1 MKKII
6 NILLIAIL
14 SIIFIGVTLFVVNF
28 AKDTFISDNKK
39 SDTVSKNQEEV
50 RKDTN
55 NKSKQT
61 DKQNDSISSEA
72 SQNNSQQINNNNQSL
87 ETSSQNTTNS
97 NQSSKTNN
105 QDISKNYADNQK
117 NSNEDPNNVMQYD
130 KNDDG
135 IISSSE
141 VTPEAQ
147 KLVDEGKLQPTSDAL
162 AKEWSTAKK
171 ENNME

>member
-14 SIIFIGVTLFVVNF
+14 SIIFIGLTLFVVNF
-28 AKDTFISDNKK
+28 AKDMLINDNQK
-39 SDTVSKNQEEV
+39 SETVSKNEDKKK
-50 RKDTN
+50 KDTH

-61 DKQNDSISSEA
+61 DIQNDSMSSETN
-72 SQNNSQQINNNNQSL
+72 QNNSQQNNSNNQSL
-87 ETSSQNTTNS
+87 ETSSQNTNNS

-105 QDISKNYADNQK
+105 QDISKNHTDNQK

-135 IISSSE
+135 IISRGE